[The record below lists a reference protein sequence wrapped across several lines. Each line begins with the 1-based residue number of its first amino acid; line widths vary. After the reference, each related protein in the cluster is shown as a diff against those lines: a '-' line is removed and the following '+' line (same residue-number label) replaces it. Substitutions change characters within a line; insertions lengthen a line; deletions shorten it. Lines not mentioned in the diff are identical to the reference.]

1 MHLMQAEKVGA
12 RRNEG
17 MRFILSE
24 HELYILSTAKDCWQ
38 QDQTTVLMTRGGQK
52 DGPIL
57 IHSRWLKALILQD
70 ALRALL
76 HVWRAPTQSCWKT
89 GSYLLNMI
97 TGDTLITVAFRNKIT
112 ACMWQ
117 CANATCCMH
126 LIKINEDQRQGTS

>member
-57 IHSRWLKALILQD
+57 IHSR
-70 ALRALL
+70 
-76 HVWRAPTQSCWKT
+76 
-89 GSYLLNMI
+89 
-97 TGDTLITVAFRNKIT
+97 
-112 ACMWQ
+112 
-117 CANATCCMH
+117 
-126 LIKINEDQRQGTS
+126 